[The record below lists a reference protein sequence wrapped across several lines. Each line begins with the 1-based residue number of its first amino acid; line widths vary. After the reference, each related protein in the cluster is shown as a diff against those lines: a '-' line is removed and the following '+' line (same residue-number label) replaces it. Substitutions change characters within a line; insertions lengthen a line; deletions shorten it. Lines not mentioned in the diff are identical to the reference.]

1 MLMLWEVPIHRN
13 LETLTSTDVLL
24 GHICSMGKMS
34 KIFESQPYL
43 AGHMTWTEK
52 KPKTQTTY
60 SFGQWK
66 QCQYLTIIKKQNV
79 TYWFLEIRI
88 ILEVTTS
95 QARKFIYFVL

>member
-1 MLMLWEVPIHRN
+1 MLWEVPIHRN

-52 KPKTQTTY
+52 SLKLKRPT
-60 SFGQWK
+60 
-66 QCQYLTIIKKQNV
+66 
-79 TYWFLEIRI
+79 
-88 ILEVTTS
+88 
-95 QARKFIYFVL
+95 VLDSENSASI